1 MFEPNCEGGIG
12 SAKLAA
18 AASHVEMFPQSSAAV
33 FSELSP
39 FNAHNG
45 FIRDLKENG
54 KSQKNIQLPFKLN
67 LMFLQHCKQKRLG
80 NPM

>member
-33 FSELSP
+33 FSELSY
-39 FNAHNG
+39 
-45 FIRDLKENG
+45 L
-54 KSQKNIQLPFKLN
+54 
-67 LMFLQHCKQKRLG
+67 LMHIKTL
-80 NPM
+80 